1 MIGIQGG
8 IGGWFGGLAAWRF
21 GGATFFCFAIE
32 ISHAGGQSITD
43 KAPLDGRQ
51 VGAFEK

>member
-21 GGATFFCFAIE
+21 GGATFFALRLKFPML
-32 ISHAGGQSITD
+32 AGN
-43 KAPLDGRQ
+43 R
-51 VGAFEK
+51 